1 MGELNLSEKE
11 LEIINTGKGIKN
23 LLKSNKVNWR
33 RTIRFLDYEQKL
45 EQLQIELIKMQNW
58 ITDHH
63 QRLVIIFEGRDAAGK
78 GGAIRRFVE
87 HLNPRLLRIVALPKP
102 NATEKGQ
109 WYFQRYTQNL
119 PKKGEIVLFDRSW
132 YNRSVVE
139 PVNGFCTKKEYD
151 RFMLQVPE
159 YERML
164 HEDGI
169 KIIKFWF
176 SITQKEQQ
184 RRFDLI
190 KHSLLKQ
197 WKMSPVDE
205 KAQEL
210 WGSYSQYKIEM
221 FKRTHTKENPWVII
235 QADRKTRARL
245 ESIKYVLG
253 QIPYSQQ
260 KDKELLQLNPEIISP
275 FDPAIHKE

>member
-63 QRLVIIFEGRDAAGK
+63 ERLVIIFEGRDAAGK

-87 HLNPRLLRIVALPKP
+87 HMNPRLLRIVALPRP

-197 WKMSPVDE
+197 WKMSTVDE

-210 WGSYSQYKIEM
+210 WGSYSQYKIAM
-221 FKRTHTKENPWVII
+221 FKRTQTDPYQRKSLGDYPSRQENQGPPGIDKI
-235 QADRKTRARL
+235 RAW
-245 ESIKYVLG
+245 S
-253 QIPYSQQ
+253 
-260 KDKELLQLNPEIISP
+260 DTLQ
-275 FDPAIHKE
+275 PAKG

>member
-23 LLKSNKVNWR
+23 LLKSNKVNWK
-33 RTIRFLDYEQKL
+33 RTIRFLDYERKL

-63 QRLVIIFEGRDAAGK
+63 ERLVIIFEGRDAAGK

-87 HLNPRLLRIVALPKP
+87 HMNPRLLRIVALPKP

-139 PVNGFCTKKEYD
+139 PVNEFCTKKEYD

-235 QADRKTRARL
+235 QADRKTSARL
-245 ESIKYVLG
+245 ESMKYVLG